1 MTLFLSIH
9 GQQDSRYHEQSY
21 VGSSYLG
28 EKTIRVY
35 LPPSYTKNNDNQY
48 PVLYMMDGQNL
59 FFDSLAYFG
68 RSWRISDISDQL
80 VKDKYVK
87 EFIIVGIDHAG
98 INRFSE
104 YMPEKPFISFS
115 NNTNNRLKHRA
126 KTNIYSD
133 TFLMFFVNE
142 LIPFI
147 QNKYRT
153 MLGPN
158 NTFVGGSSMGGAYF
172 HVRLM

>member
-35 LPPSYTKNNDNQY
+35 LPPSYFENNENQY

-59 FFDSLAYFG
+59 FFDNLAYFG

-80 VKDKYVK
+80 VK
-87 EFIIVGIDHAG
+87 
-98 INRFSE
+98 IN
-104 YMPEKPFISFS
+104 M
-115 NNTNNRLKHRA
+115 LK
-126 KTNIYSD
+126 NS
-133 TFLMFFVNE
+133 LLLV
-142 LIPFI
+142 
-147 QNKYRT
+147 
-153 MLGPN
+153 
-158 NTFVGGSSMGGAYF
+158 
-172 HVRLM
+172 

>member
-68 RSWRISDISDQL
+68 RSWMRKQ
-80 VKDKYVK
+80 
-87 EFIIVGIDHAG
+87 
-98 INRFSE
+98 
-104 YMPEKPFISFS
+104 
-115 NNTNNRLKHRA
+115 
-126 KTNIYSD
+126 
-133 TFLMFFVNE
+133 
-142 LIPFI
+142 
-147 QNKYRT
+147 
-153 MLGPN
+153 
-158 NTFVGGSSMGGAYF
+158 
-172 HVRLM
+172 